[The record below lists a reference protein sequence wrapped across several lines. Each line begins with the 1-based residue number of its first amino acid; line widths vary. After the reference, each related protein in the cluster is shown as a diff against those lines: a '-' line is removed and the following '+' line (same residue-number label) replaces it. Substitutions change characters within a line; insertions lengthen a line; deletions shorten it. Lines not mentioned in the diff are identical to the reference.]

1 MHVPMC
7 KVCGDWEV
15 GTFTG
20 SDEFCSEACEVD
32 AVSFQHEI
40 SAEREKERQAQLES
54 CYSYDAAGDG
64 WGYDDCEAM
73 YDNDPNPYAGTYSE
87 E

>member
-1 MHVPMC
+1 MYHVPMC
-7 KVCGDWEV
+7 VMCGEKEV
-15 GTFTG
+15 QIVVNSAGG
-20 SDEFCSEACEVD
+20 GYCSTACEQSYQEED
-32 AVSFQHEI
+32 
-40 SAEREKERQAQLES
+40 
-54 CYSYDAAGDG
+54 CYRYDAAGDG